1 MPRKKS
7 LDISRIMSYS
17 GVIPGPR
24 GACAQRGSR
33 GFGGDGVLVGRG
45 ERIRTG
51 KAQVKASFGP
61 LNRCGEDKDSRGW
74 FRASSRAAQQ
84 PSTIARD
91 AGKPAP

>member
-1 MPRKKS
+1 VFEGIAPQ
-7 LDISRIMSYS
+7 D
-17 GVIPGPR
+17 
-24 GACAQRGSR
+24 A
-33 GFGGDGVLVGRG
+33 
-45 ERIRTG
+45 TG

-91 AGKPAP
+91 AAEPAP